1 MMTDG
6 PTDPQIPESA
16 LTYHFVRARGTGGQ
30 HVNKV
35 STAVQL
41 RVHLGR
47 TQLPEPVKA
56 RLRQLAGSRLT
67 NHDEVLIFADR
78 RRSQLRNKEDATE
91 RFFELLESARTP
103 DKRRIAT
110 RPTRGQKRARMDSK
124 KRQGNTKKM
133 RGKPTLD

>member
-1 MMTDG
+1 MTDG

-16 LTYHFVRARGTGGQ
+16 LTYHFVRARGAGGQ

-56 RLRQLAGSRLT
+56 RLRRLAGSRLT
-67 NHDEVLIFADR
+67 NHDEVLILADR
-78 RRSQLRNKEDATE
+78 HRSQLRNKEDATE
-91 RFFELLESARTP
+91 RFFELLKSARTT